1 MDKTPSSKIIFFFL
15 FLGFL
20 AGLFINIGDS
30 FLGINLYNILDLVGK
45 IFLNSLKM
53 IVVPLIM
60 SSLIYNISSFS
71 NADDLSNIGIKT
83 IVFYLITSFSAVIIG
98 ITVVNFIE
106 PGLINGSGAAN
117 IVGLSANHNIS
128 EIINSQDSYSLNS
141 FLLNIFSG
149 NMFYSIAN
157 GNMLFI
163 IFFSVIFGLA
173 LRSSTS
179 NSIDTIKNFWEG
191 AYLVFL
197 KIMSYILF
205 FTPYGVFC
213 LVAKATINFSPDSY
227 IILLSFFSTVIIGL
241 MLHVFVF
248 YPLVL
253 FIFKRNILDH
263 FKGMSSAL
271 LMAFSSSS
279 SLATI
284 PVTTKCLI
292 SKLGYKEE
300 HVNFIIPF
308 GATINMDGTAL
319 FECVAVIFIA
329 QLYGVDLSYIDQFLI
344 LSLAL
349 ITSIGVAGIPSASFV
364 AIIVI
369 LSSVGLPLEAVGII
383 LGIDRVLDMLRTSVN
398 VFGDSCCVS
407 ALSSKEQ
414 N

>member
-1 MDKTPSSKIIFFFL
+1 MDKTPSSKIIFSFL

-30 FLGINLYNILDLVGK
+30 FLGINLYNLLDLVGK

-71 NADDLSNIGIKT
+71 SADDLSNIGIKT
-83 IVFYLITSFSAVIIG
+83 IVFYLVTSFSAIIIG

-241 MLHVFVF
+241 MIHVFVF

>member
-71 NADDLSNIGIKT
+71 SADDLSNIGIKT

-141 FLLNIFSG
+141 FLLSIFSG

-191 AYLVFL
+191 AYFVFL

-292 SKLGYKEE
+292 SKIGYKEE

>member
-71 NADDLSNIGIKT
+71 SADDLSNIGIKT

-117 IVGLSANHNIS
+117 IVGLSTNYNIS

-141 FLLNIFSG
+141 FLLSIFSG

-179 NSIDTIKNFWEG
+179 NSINTVKNFWEG

>member
-71 NADDLSNIGIKT
+71 SADDLSNIGIKT

-141 FLLNIFSG
+141 FLLSIFSG

>member
-71 NADDLSNIGIKT
+71 SADDLSNIGIKT

-141 FLLNIFSG
+141 FLLSIFSG

-241 MLHVFVF
+241 ILHVFVF

-319 FECVAVIFIA
+319 FECIAVIFIA